1 MQGGKTQADFTARP
15 RAQAPEQRGRKALSR
30 RESKGD
36 RAHVTERQLDL
47 SRYGIR
53 TDLAV
58 EAREMAGK
66 PDGELP
72 GVRTETVKEHGI
84 TVTRMHVQ
92 TDEGARAIGKMP
104 GHYVTLEVP
113 ELRRGD
119 SDLQDKVATT
129 FAREF
134 EAFLERIGIA
144 PTASVFI
151 VGLGN
156 WNVTPDALGPLV
168 VENTMVTRQ
177 FFELMPDQVSD
188 GYRPVSAVAP
198 GVLGTTGIESS
209 DIVQGIAEKAKPD
222 LIIAIDALAARSLE
236 RVNTT
241 IQIADTGI
249 HPGSGIGNKRKGLT
263 KDILGVPCIA
273 IGVPTV
279 VYAST
284 IVNNTMDMVLAH
296 MKRHTDNTDP
306 LFGVFGS
313 MEESERLGLVKEV
326 LEPLG
331 HDLLV
336 TPKEIDKFMEDI
348 ANIIAS
354 GLNAALHSAVD
365 SSNVAAY
372 TH

>member
-1 MQGGKTQADFTARP
+1 M
-15 RAQAPEQRGRKALSR
+15 EH
-30 RESKGD
+30 E
-36 RAHVTERQLDL
+36 LDL
-47 SRYGIR
+47 RQYNVR
-53 TDLAV
+53 TDLAL
-58 EAREMAGK
+58 EAKELAEVGGAGA
-66 PDGELP
+66 LQ
-72 GVRTETVKEHGI
+72 GVRAETVQEEGI
-84 TVTRMHVQ
+84 TITRMSI
-92 TDEGARAIGKMP
+92 DNEIGARAIGKMI
-104 GHYVTLEVP
+104 GQYVTLEVP
-113 ELRRGD
+113 GLRNQD
-119 SDLQDKVATT
+119 TVLQDRVATV

-134 EAFLERIGIA
+134 EAFLQRLGVGKNA
-144 PTASVFI
+144 NTLI

-168 VENTMVTRQ
+168 VENTMVTRHY
-177 FFELMPDQVSD
+177 FELMPDRVAP

-198 GVLGTTGIESS
+198 GVLGITGIESS
-209 DIVQGIAEKAKPD
+209 EIVQGIVQRTKPD
-222 LIIAIDALAARSLE
+222 LIIAIDALASKAIE

-263 KDILGVPCIA
+263 QQILGVPVIA

-284 IVNNTMDMVLAH
+284 IVNSCIELLSEH
-296 MKRHTDNTDP
+296 FKRQTDNAGPIMGMLQSLPEND
-306 LFGVFGS
+306 
-313 MEESERLGLVKEV
+313 RLQLVREV
-326 LEPLG
+326 LQPVG

-336 TPKEIDKFMEDI
+336 TPKDVDQFIEDI

-354 GLNAALHSAVD
+354 GLNAALHDAVD

>member
-1 MQGGKTQADFTARP
+1 MAD
-15 RAQAPEQRGRKALSR
+15 
-30 RESKGD
+30 
-36 RAHVTERQLDL
+36 ERLDL
-47 SRYGIR
+47 SQYGVR
-53 TDLAV
+53 TDLAL
-58 EAREMAGK
+58 EAREAAQA
-66 PDGELP
+66 DGNGDIP
-72 GVRTETVKEHGI
+72 GVLSETNKESGI
-84 TVTRMHVQ
+84 TVTRMHIQ
-92 TDEGARAIGKMP
+92 NEEGARRIGKMI

-119 SDLQDKVATT
+119 SSLQDKVATT

-134 EAFLERIGIA
+134 EAFLQRVGIGKD
-144 PTASVFI
+144 ASVLI

-177 FFELMPDQVSD
+177 FFELMADQVNP
-188 GYRPVSAVAP
+188 GYRSVSAVAP

-209 DIVQGIAEKAKPD
+209 DIVRGIVNQSKPE
-222 LIIAIDALAARSLE
+222 LVIAVDALAARSLD

-284 IVNNTMDMVLAH
+284 IVNNTMDMVFDH
-296 MKRHTDNTDP
+296 MKKHTDNTEP

-313 MEESERLGLVKEV
+313 MSEQDRLQLVKEV
-326 LEPLG
+326 LDPLG
-331 HDLLV
+331 HNLLV
-336 TPKEIDKFMEDI
+336 TPKEIDQFMEDI

-354 GLNAALHSAVD
+354 GLNAALHEAVD
-365 SSNVAAY
+365 TGNVSAY

>member
-1 MQGGKTQADFTARP
+1 MS
-15 RAQAPEQRGRKALSR
+15 E
-30 RESKGD
+30 
-36 RAHVTERQLDL
+36 LDL
-47 SRYGIR
+47 QQYAVR
-53 TDLAV
+53 TDLAL
-58 EAREMAGK
+58 EAKEEAER
-66 PDGELP
+66 P
-72 GVRTETVKEHGI
+72 GGAIPGI
-84 TVTRMHVQ
+84 TSQVDEQDGIRITRLAVDSEQ
-92 TDEGARAIGKMP
+92 GAAAIGKMI

-113 ELRRGD
+113 ELRTQD
-119 SDLQDKVATT
+119 TVLQNRVTEQ

-134 EAFLERIGIA
+134 EAFLSRVGISPEA
-144 PTASVFI
+144 KVLI

-168 VENTMVTRQ
+168 VENVMITRH
-177 FFELMPDQVSD
+177 FFELMPDKVAP

-209 DIVQGIAEKAKPD
+209 EIVHGIVGQSKPD
-222 LIIAIDALAARSLE
+222 LIIAIDALASKALE

-249 HPGSGIGNKRKGLT
+249 HPGSGIGNKRIGIT
-263 KDILGVPCIA
+263 REIMGVPTIA

-284 IVNNTMDMVLAH
+284 IVNGCIDMMARHFERHEGNTGPIMGMLPELPE
-296 MKRHTDNTDP
+296 T
-306 LFGVFGS
+306 
-313 MEESERLGLVKEV
+313 ERLQLVKEV
-326 LEPLG
+326 LQPIG

-336 TPKEIDKFMEDI
+336 TPKEVDQFIEDM

-354 GLNAALHSAVD
+354 GLNAALHGAVD
-365 SSNVAAY
+365 PSNAGAY

>member
-1 MQGGKTQADFTARP
+1 MQGGKKQATCHQKP
-15 RAQAPEQRGRKALSR
+15 HE
-30 RESKGD
+30 KGD
-36 RAHVTERQLDL
+36 LNHLMDIDL
-47 SRYGIR
+47 SMYNVR

-58 EAREMAGK
+58 EAKEIATQTAGGTEELTGVWSETEM
-66 PDGELP
+66 DSE
-72 GVRTETVKEHGI
+72 I
-84 TVTRMHVQ
+84 TITRMHIQ
-92 TDEGARAIGKMP
+92 TEEGAQKLGKMI

-113 ELRRGD
+113 ELRKGD
-119 SDLQDKVATT
+119 TELQDKVATS

-134 EAFLERIGIA
+134 EAFLRRIGVDE
-144 PTASVFI
+144 TSSVLV

-156 WNVTPDALGPLV
+156 SNVTPDALGPIV
-168 VENTMVTRQ
+168 VDNIMVTRHY
-177 FFELMPDQVSD
+177 FELMPDQVSP
-188 GYRPVSAVAP
+188 GYRRVSAIAP

-209 DIVQGIAEKAKPD
+209 DIVQGIVDQSKPD
-222 LIIAIDALAARSLE
+222 LVIAVDALAAKSLE

-263 KDILGVPCIA
+263 QDILGVPCIA

-284 IVNNTMDMVLAH
+284 IVNNTMDMVFAH
-296 MKRHTDNTDP
+296 MKKHTPNSES
-306 LFGVFGS
+306 LFGAFGK
-313 MEESERLGLVKEV
+313 MEDTERLQLVKEV
-326 LEPLG
+326 LQPVG

-336 TPKEIDKFMEDI
+336 TPKEVDKFMEDI

-354 GLNAALHSAVD
+354 GLNASLHEAVD
-365 SSNVAAY
+365 THNVAAY

>member
-1 MQGGKTQADFTARP
+1 M
-15 RAQAPEQRGRKALSR
+15 SMYN
-30 RESKGD
+30 
-36 RAHVTERQLDL
+36 V
-47 SRYGIR
+47 R

-58 EAREMAGK
+58 EAREIATQTTGAM
-66 PDGELP
+66 EEIP
-72 GVRTETVKEHGI
+72 GIWSQTD
-84 TVTRMHVQ
+84 
-92 TDEGARAIGKMP
+92 TDEGITISRMHIQTDAGAQRIGKMV

-113 ELRRGD
+113 ELRQGD
-119 SDLQDKVATT
+119 TTLQDKVATS

-134 EAFLERIGIA
+134 EAFLQRIGINE
-144 PTASVFI
+144 TSSVLV

-168 VENTMVTRQ
+168 VENVMVTRHY
-177 FFELMPDQVSD
+177 FELMPDQVSP
-188 GYRPVSAVAP
+188 GYRRVSAIAP

-209 DIVQGIAEKAKPD
+209 DIVLGIVEKSKPD
-222 LIIAIDALAARSLE
+222 LVIAVDALAARSLD

-263 KDILGVPCIA
+263 KDILGVPCIG

-284 IVNNTMDMVLAH
+284 IVNNTMDMVFDH
-296 MKRHTDNTDP
+296 MKKHTPETGP

-313 MEESERLGLVKEV
+313 MADNERLMLVKEV
-326 LEPLG
+326 LQPLG

-336 TPKEIDKFMEDI
+336 TPKEVDKFMEDI

-354 GLNAALHSAVD
+354 GLNASLHEAVD
-365 SSNVAAY
+365 TDNVAAY